1 MGARVL
7 EVMGLGD
14 VLALKVLSSQIFPV
28 PLSHRTVIWSL
39 RGEDFTGKCLPPMGE
54 ASWETLFI
62 P

>member
-14 VLALKVLSSQIFPV
+14 VLVLKVLSSQIFPV
-28 PLSHRTVIWSL
+28 PLSHRTVILSL
-39 RGEDFTGKCLPPMGE
+39 RGKDFTGKRSPPMGE
-54 ASWETLFI
+54 ATWETFFI